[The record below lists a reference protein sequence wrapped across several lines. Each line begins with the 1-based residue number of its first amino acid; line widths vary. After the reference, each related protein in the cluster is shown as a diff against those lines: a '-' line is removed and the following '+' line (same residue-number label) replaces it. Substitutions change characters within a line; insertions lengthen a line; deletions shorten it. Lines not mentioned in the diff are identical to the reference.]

1 MKTAVLHKMPDK
13 MAAPV
18 AEIFTTAQQVC
29 DHYGKDTLDFGKATD
44 TLYDNANHK
53 LIKQIKQSLPL
64 RLSLSILAFTV
75 IIFMITIGIIFVR
88 TRHFVRQTATEQA
101 TQILNNTAQSIM
113 GLMGKVEVATDNSE
127 WLVIRKQHPDSI
139 MAFSRWILEL
149 NPDVYGCSI
158 SFEPYFFADQG
169 KYFSVYSSNE
179 DGHIETEQEGSN
191 DYDYFM
197 MTWYQEPIR
206 QGKACWVDPF
216 HDYTPGTSYDMMIA
230 SYCKPLIDA
239 NGRTIGVISTD
250 LSQRKLSQI
259 LLQERFFPNAYFI
272 ITGES
277 GHLIATSNDRA
288 LPDDLN
294 RSDCVVVS
302 LILPNTNWKL
312 SYICPD
318 KDIFKGYNLLVYTV
332 VSLIIFGLLLM
343 LAFSYFVVNRFVSP
357 IKALANQAQKMAEGQ
372 FDGHLKHTKRIDETG
387 QLQNSFVS
395 MQESIAN
402 YVSNLKHVKNETEQR
417 NQELIIAKSKAEEA
431 DRKKAAF
438 IQDLSHQ
445 IRTPLNIIGGFT
457 QVLRDEH
464 EAMNETEVSTI
475 THDIM
480 QNSHTITHIIDNWMR
495 TLALEGIDKV
505 ERHDEISCNE
515 ICKIAAETITLR
527 NPDAVTLKVEHHV
540 PDSLHIITDQDCLLK
555 VLSELLHNANKYT
568 QEGSIS
574 ICCIQPD
581 SQSVCF
587 MVSDTGPGIAEELH
601 EHVFTQFTKLD
612 DFSEGLGMGLTL
624 CRKLAGLLGGH
635 ITLDAAYTKGARFV
649 LTLPISPERT

>member
-1 MKTAVLHKMPDK
+1 M
-13 MAAPV
+13 
-18 AEIFTTAQQVC
+18 I
-29 DHYGKDTLDFGKATD
+29 
-44 TLYDNANHK
+44 K
-53 LIKQIKQSLPL
+53 LVKQIKQSLPL

-101 TQILNNTAQSIM
+101 TQILNNTAQGIM
-113 GLMGKVEVATDNSE
+113 GLMGQVEVATDNSD
-127 WLVIRKQHPDSI
+127 WFVLRKLQPDSI
-139 MAFSRWILEL
+139 MSFSRRILEL
-149 NPDVYGCSI
+149 NPDVDGCSI
-158 SFEPYFFADQG
+158 SFEPNYFPDQG

-179 DGHIETEQEGSN
+179 NGHIETEQEGSSE
-191 DYDYFM
+191 YDYFM

-230 SYCKPLIDA
+230 SYCKPLIDT
-239 NGRTIGVISTD
+239 NERTIGVISTD
-250 LSQRKLSQI
+250 LSQRRLSQI
-259 LLQERFFPNAYFI
+259 LLKERFFPNAYFI

-277 GHLIATSNDRA
+277 GHLIATSNDQA

-302 LILPNTNWKL
+302 LTLPNTNWQL
-312 SYICPD
+312 AYICPD
-318 KDIFKGYNLLVYTV
+318 KDIFKGYNLLVSIV
-332 VSLIIFGLLLM
+332 VSLIFIGLLLM

-357 IKALANQAQKMAEGQ
+357 IKALANQAQMMAEGQ

-649 LTLPISPERT
+649 LTLPVSPEKT

>member
-1 MKTAVLHKMPDK
+1 MSKPT
-13 MAAPV
+13 
-18 AEIFTTAQQVC
+18 
-29 DHYGKDTLDFGKATD
+29 
-44 TLYDNANHK
+44 
-53 LIKQIKQSLPL
+53 KQIKQSLPL
-64 RLSLSILAFTV
+64 RLSLSIFAFTV

-101 TQILNNTAQSIM
+101 TQILNNTAQRIT
-113 GLMGKVEVATDNSE
+113 GLMGQVEVATDNSG
-127 WLVIRKQHPDSI
+127 WLVLRKLQPDSI
-139 MAFSRWILEL
+139 MSFSHRILEL
-149 NPDVYGCSI
+149 NPDVDGCSI
-158 SFEPYFFADQG
+158 SFEPNFFPDQG

-179 DGHIETEQEGSN
+179 NGHIETEQEGSRE
-191 DYDYFM
+191 YDYFM

-230 SYCKPLIDA
+230 SYCKPLIDT

-259 LLQERFFPNAYFI
+259 LLQEHFFPNAYFI

-277 GHLIATSNDRA
+277 GHLIATSNDQA

-302 LILPNTNWKL
+302 LTLPNTNWQL
-312 SYICPD
+312 AYICPD
-318 KDIFKGYNLLVYTV
+318 KDIFKGYNLLVSIV
-332 VSLIIFGLLLM
+332 VSLIFIGLLLM

-357 IKALANQAQKMAEGQ
+357 IKALANQAQMMAEGQ

-387 QLQNSFVS
+387 RLQNSFVS
-395 MQESIAN
+395 MQESITN
-402 YVSNLKHVKNETEQR
+402 YISDLERVKTETEQR

-431 DRKKAAF
+431 DHKKAAF

-464 EAMNETEVSTI
+464 ETMDETEVSAI

-480 QNSHTITHIIDNWMR
+480 QNSHTISNIIDNWMR

-505 ERHDEISCNE
+505 ERNDDISCNE
-515 ICKIAAETITLR
+515 VCETAAETITLR
-527 NPDAVTLKVEHHV
+527 HPDTVTLKVEHHV
-540 PDSLHIITDQDCLLK
+540 PDSLHIITDKGCLLK

-568 QEGSIS
+568 REGSITIS
-574 ICCIQPD
+574 YIQPD

-587 MVSDTGPGIAEELH
+587 MVSDTGPGIAEEHH
-601 EHVFTQFTKLD
+601 EHVFSQFTKLD

-649 LTLPISPERT
+649 LTLPVSPEKT

>member
-1 MKTAVLHKMPDK
+1 M
-13 MAAPV
+13 
-18 AEIFTTAQQVC
+18 I
-29 DHYGKDTLDFGKATD
+29 
-44 TLYDNANHK
+44 K
-53 LIKQIKQSLPL
+53 LVKQIKQSLPL

-101 TQILNNTAQSIM
+101 TQILNNTAQGIM
-113 GLMGKVEVATDNSE
+113 GLMGQVEVATDNSD
-127 WLVIRKQHPDSI
+127 WLVLRKLQPDSI
-139 MAFSRWILEL
+139 MSFSRQILAL
-149 NPDVYGCSI
+149 NPDLDGCSI
-158 SFEPYFFADQG
+158 SFEPNYFPDQG

-179 DGHIETEQEGSN
+179 NGHIETEQEGSSE
-191 DYDYFM
+191 YDYFM

-206 QGKACWVDPF
+206 KGKACWVDPF

-230 SYCKPLIDA
+230 SYCKPLFDTD
-239 NGRTIGVISTD
+239 GRIVGVISTD
-250 LSQRKLSQI
+250 LSQRRLSQI

-277 GHLIATSNDRA
+277 GHLIATSNDQA

-302 LILPNTNWKL
+302 LTLPNTNWQL

-318 KDIFKGYNLLVYTV
+318 KDIFKGYNLLVSIV
-332 VSLIIFGLLLM
+332 LSLIFIGLLLM

-357 IKALANQAQKMAEGQ
+357 IKALANQVQMMAEGQ

-402 YVSNLKHVKNETEQR
+402 YISDLEHMKTETEQR

-431 DRKKAAF
+431 DHKKAAF

-464 EAMNETEVSTI
+464 EAMDETEVSAI

-480 QNSHTITHIIDNWMR
+480 QNSHTITNIIDNWMR

-505 ERHDEISCNE
+505 ERNDDISCNE
-515 ICKIAAETITLR
+515 VCKTAAETITLR
-527 NPDAVTLKVEHHV
+527 NPDTVTLKVEHHV
-540 PDSLHIITDQDCLLK
+540 PDSLHIITDKGCLLK

-568 QEGSIS
+568 QEGSITIS
-574 ICCIQPD
+574 CIQPD

-587 MVSDTGPGIAEELH
+587 MVSDTGPGIAEEHH
-601 EHVFTQFTKLD
+601 EHVFSQFTKLD

-649 LTLPISPERT
+649 LTLPVSPEKT

>member
-1 MKTAVLHKMPDK
+1 MSKPT
-13 MAAPV
+13 
-18 AEIFTTAQQVC
+18 
-29 DHYGKDTLDFGKATD
+29 
-44 TLYDNANHK
+44 
-53 LIKQIKQSLPL
+53 KQIKQSLPL

-101 TQILNNTAQSIM
+101 TQILNNTAQRIT
-113 GLMGKVEVATDNSE
+113 GLMGQVEVATDNSG
-127 WLVIRKQHPDSI
+127 WLVLRKLQPDSI
-139 MAFSRWILEL
+139 MSFSHRILEL
-149 NPDVYGCSI
+149 NPDVDGCSI
-158 SFEPYFFADQG
+158 SFEPNFFPDQG

-179 DGHIETEQEGSN
+179 NGHIETEQEGSRE
-191 DYDYFM
+191 YDYFM

-230 SYCKPLIDA
+230 SYCKPLIDT

-259 LLQERFFPNAYFI
+259 LLQEHFFPNAYFI

-277 GHLIATSNDRA
+277 GHLIATSNDQA

-302 LILPNTNWKL
+302 LTLPNTNWQL
-312 SYICPD
+312 AYICPD
-318 KDIFKGYNLLVYTV
+318 KDIFKGYNLLVSIV
-332 VSLIIFGLLLM
+332 VSLIFIGLLLM

-357 IKALANQAQKMAEGQ
+357 IKALANQAQMMAEGQ

-387 QLQNSFVS
+387 RLQNSFVS
-395 MQESIAN
+395 MQESITN
-402 YVSNLKHVKNETEQR
+402 YISDLERVKTETEQR

-431 DRKKAAF
+431 DHKKAAF

-464 EAMNETEVSTI
+464 ETMDETEVSAI

-480 QNSHTITHIIDNWMR
+480 QNSHTISNIIDNWMR
-495 TLALEGIDKV
+495 TLALEGIDQV
-505 ERHDEISCNE
+505 ERNDDISCNE
-515 ICKIAAETITLR
+515 VCETAAETITLR
-527 NPDAVTLKVEHHV
+527 HPDTVTLKVEHHV
-540 PDSLHIITDQDCLLK
+540 PDSLHIITDKGCLLK

-568 QEGSIS
+568 REGSITIS
-574 ICCIQPD
+574 CIQPD

-587 MVSDTGPGIAEELH
+587 IVSDTGPGIAEEQH
-601 EHVFTQFTKLD
+601 EHVFSQFTKLD

-649 LTLPISPERT
+649 LTLPVSPEKT

>member
-1 MKTAVLHKMPDK
+1 MSKPT
-13 MAAPV
+13 
-18 AEIFTTAQQVC
+18 
-29 DHYGKDTLDFGKATD
+29 
-44 TLYDNANHK
+44 
-53 LIKQIKQSLPL
+53 KQIKQSLPL

-101 TQILNNTAQSIM
+101 TQILNNTAQRIT
-113 GLMGKVEVATDNSE
+113 GLMGQVEVATDNSG
-127 WLVIRKQHPDSI
+127 WLVLRKLQPDSI
-139 MAFSRWILEL
+139 MSFSHRILEL
-149 NPDVYGCSI
+149 NPDVDGCSI
-158 SFEPYFFADQG
+158 SFEPNFFPDQG

-179 DGHIETEQEGSN
+179 NGHIETEQEGSRE
-191 DYDYFM
+191 YDYFM

-230 SYCKPLIDA
+230 SYCKPLIDT

-259 LLQERFFPNAYFI
+259 LLQEHFFPNAYFI

-277 GHLIATSNDRA
+277 GHLIATSNDQA

-302 LILPNTNWKL
+302 LTLPNTNWQL
-312 SYICPD
+312 AYICPD
-318 KDIFKGYNLLVYTV
+318 KDIFKGYNLLVSIV
-332 VSLIIFGLLLM
+332 VSLIFIGLLLM

-357 IKALANQAQKMAEGQ
+357 IKALANQAQMMAEGQ

-387 QLQNSFVS
+387 RLQNSFVS
-395 MQESIAN
+395 MQESITN
-402 YVSNLKHVKNETEQR
+402 YISDLERVKTETERR

-431 DRKKAAF
+431 DHKKAAF

-464 EAMNETEVSTI
+464 ETMDETEVSAI

-480 QNSHTITHIIDNWMR
+480 QNSHTISNIIDNWMR
-495 TLALEGIDKV
+495 TLALEGIDQV
-505 ERHDEISCNE
+505 ERNDDISCNE
-515 ICKIAAETITLR
+515 VCKTAAETITLR
-527 NPDAVTLKVEHHV
+527 HPDTVTLKVEHHV
-540 PDSLHIITDQDCLLK
+540 PDSLHIITDKGCLLK

-568 QEGSIS
+568 REGSITIS
-574 ICCIQPD
+574 CIQPD

-587 MVSDTGPGIAEELH
+587 MVSDTGPGIAEEHH
-601 EHVFTQFTKLD
+601 EHVFSQFTKLD

-649 LTLPISPERT
+649 LTLPVSPEKT

>member
-1 MKTAVLHKMPDK
+1 M
-13 MAAPV
+13 
-18 AEIFTTAQQVC
+18 I
-29 DHYGKDTLDFGKATD
+29 
-44 TLYDNANHK
+44 K
-53 LIKQIKQSLPL
+53 LVKQIKQSLPL

-101 TQILNNTAQSIM
+101 TQILNNTAQGIM
-113 GLMGKVEVATDNSE
+113 GLMGQVEVATDNSD
-127 WLVIRKQHPDSI
+127 WLVLRKLQPDSI
-139 MAFSRWILEL
+139 MSFSRRILAL
-149 NPDVYGCSI
+149 NPDVDGCSI
-158 SFEPYFFADQG
+158 SFEPNYFPDQG

-179 DGHIETEQEGSN
+179 NGHIETEQEGSSE
-191 DYDYFM
+191 YDYFM
-197 MTWYQEPIR
+197 MTRYQEPIR

-230 SYCKPLIDA
+230 SYCKPLFDTD
-239 NGRTIGVISTD
+239 GRIVGVISTD

-277 GHLIATSNDRA
+277 GHLIATSNDQA

-302 LILPNTNWKL
+302 LTLPNTNWQL
-312 SYICPD
+312 AYICPD
-318 KDIFKGYNLLVYTV
+318 KDIFKGYNLLVSIV
-332 VSLIIFGLLLM
+332 VSLIFIGLLLM

-357 IKALANQAQKMAEGQ
+357 IKALANQAQMMAEGQ

-387 QLQNSFVS
+387 RLQNSFVS
-395 MQESIAN
+395 MQESITN
-402 YVSNLKHVKNETEQR
+402 YISDLERVKTETEQR

-431 DRKKAAF
+431 DHKKAAF

-464 EAMNETEVSTI
+464 ETMDETEVSTI

-480 QNSHTITHIIDNWMR
+480 QNSHTISNIIDNWMR

-505 ERHDEISCNE
+505 ERNDDISCNE
-515 ICKIAAETITLR
+515 VCETAAETITLR
-527 NPDAVTLKVEHHV
+527 NPDTVTLKVEHHV
-540 PDSLHIITDQDCLLK
+540 PDSLHIITDKSCLLK

-568 QEGSIS
+568 QEGSITIS
-574 ICCIQPD
+574 CIQPD

-587 MVSDTGPGIAEELH
+587 MVSDTGPGIAEEQH
-601 EHVFTQFTKLD
+601 EHVFSQFTKLD

-624 CRKLAGLLGGH
+624 CRKLAGLHGGH

-649 LTLPISPERT
+649 LTLPVSPEET

>member
-1 MKTAVLHKMPDK
+1 M
-13 MAAPV
+13 
-18 AEIFTTAQQVC
+18 I
-29 DHYGKDTLDFGKATD
+29 
-44 TLYDNANHK
+44 K
-53 LIKQIKQSLPL
+53 LVKQIKQSLPL

-101 TQILNNTAQSIM
+101 TQILNNTAQGIM
-113 GLMGKVEVATDNSE
+113 GLMGQVEVATDNSD
-127 WLVIRKQHPDSI
+127 WLVLRKLQPDSI
-139 MAFSRWILEL
+139 MSFSRRILAL
-149 NPDVYGCSI
+149 NPDLDGCSI
-158 SFEPYFFADQG
+158 SFEPNYFPDQG

-179 DGHIETEQEGSN
+179 NGHIETEQEGSSE
-191 DYDYFM
+191 YDYFM

-206 QGKACWVDPF
+206 KGKACWVDPF

-230 SYCKPLIDA
+230 SYCKPLFDTD
-239 NGRTIGVISTD
+239 GRIVGVISTD
-250 LSQRKLSQI
+250 LSQRRLSQI

-277 GHLIATSNDRA
+277 GHLIATSNDQA
-288 LPDDLN
+288 LPDDIN
-294 RSDCVVVS
+294 RSDCLVVS
-302 LILPNTNWKL
+302 LTLPNTNWQL

-318 KDIFKGYNLLVYTV
+318 KDIFKGYNLLVSIV
-332 VSLIIFGLLLM
+332 VSLIFIGLLLM

-357 IKALANQAQKMAEGQ
+357 IKALANQAQMMAEGQ

-402 YVSNLKHVKNETEQR
+402 YISDLEHVKTETEQR

-431 DRKKAAF
+431 DHKKAAF

-464 EAMNETEVSTI
+464 EAMDETEVSAI

-480 QNSHTITHIIDNWMR
+480 QNSHTITNIIDNWMR

-505 ERHDEISCNE
+505 ERNDDISCNE
-515 ICKIAAETITLR
+515 VCKTAAETITLR
-527 NPDAVTLKVEHHV
+527 NPVTVTLKVEHHV
-540 PDSLHIITDQDCLLK
+540 PDSLHIITDKGCLLK

-568 QEGSIS
+568 QEGSITIS
-574 ICCIQPD
+574 CIQPD

-587 MVSDTGPGIAEELH
+587 MVSDTGPGIAEEHH
-601 EHVFTQFTKLD
+601 EHVFSQFTKLD

-649 LTLPISPERT
+649 LTLPVSPEKT

>member
-1 MKTAVLHKMPDK
+1 MS
-13 MAAPV
+13 
-18 AEIFTTAQQVC
+18 
-29 DHYGKDTLDFGKATD
+29 
-44 TLYDNANHK
+44 K

-318 KDIFKGYNLLVYTV
+318 KDIFKGYNLLVYIV

>member
-1 MKTAVLHKMPDK
+1 MSKPT
-13 MAAPV
+13 
-18 AEIFTTAQQVC
+18 
-29 DHYGKDTLDFGKATD
+29 
-44 TLYDNANHK
+44 
-53 LIKQIKQSLPL
+53 KQIKQSLPL

-101 TQILNNTAQSIM
+101 TQILNNTAQGIM
-113 GLMGKVEVATDNSE
+113 GLMGQVEVATDNSG
-127 WLVIRKQHPDSI
+127 WLVLRKLQPDSI
-139 MAFSRWILEL
+139 MSFSHRILEL
-149 NPDVYGCSI
+149 NPDVDGCSI
-158 SFEPYFFADQG
+158 SFEPNFFPDQG

-179 DGHIETEQEGSN
+179 NGHIETEQEGSRE
-191 DYDYFM
+191 YDYFM

-230 SYCKPLIDA
+230 SYCKPLIDT

-259 LLQERFFPNAYFI
+259 LLQEHFFPNAYFI

-277 GHLIATSNDRA
+277 GHLIATSNDQA

-302 LILPNTNWKL
+302 LTLPNTNWQL
-312 SYICPD
+312 AYICPD
-318 KDIFKGYNLLVYTV
+318 KDIFKGYNLLVSIV
-332 VSLIIFGLLLM
+332 VSLIFIGLLLM

-357 IKALANQAQKMAEGQ
+357 IKALANQAQMMAEGQ

-387 QLQNSFVS
+387 RLQNSFVS
-395 MQESIAN
+395 MQESITN
-402 YVSNLKHVKNETEQR
+402 YISDLERVKTETEQR

-431 DRKKAAF
+431 DHKKAAF

-464 EAMNETEVSTI
+464 ETMDETEVSTI

-480 QNSHTITHIIDNWMR
+480 QNSHTISNIIDNWMR
-495 TLALEGIDKV
+495 TLALEGIDQV
-505 ERHDEISCNE
+505 ERNDDISCNE
-515 ICKIAAETITLR
+515 VCKTAAETITLR
-527 NPDAVTLKVEHHV
+527 HPDTVTLKVEHHV
-540 PDSLHIITDQDCLLK
+540 PDSLHIVTDKECLLK

-568 QEGSIS
+568 REGSITIS
-574 ICCIQPD
+574 CIQPD

-587 MVSDTGPGIAEELH
+587 MVSDTGPGIAEEQH
-601 EHVFTQFTKLD
+601 EHVFSQFTKLD

-649 LTLPISPERT
+649 LTLPVSPEKT

>member
-1 MKTAVLHKMPDK
+1 M
-13 MAAPV
+13 
-18 AEIFTTAQQVC
+18 I
-29 DHYGKDTLDFGKATD
+29 
-44 TLYDNANHK
+44 K
-53 LIKQIKQSLPL
+53 LVKQIKQSLPL

-101 TQILNNTAQSIM
+101 TQILNNTAQGIM
-113 GLMGKVEVATDNSE
+113 GLMGQVEVATDNSD
-127 WLVIRKQHPDSI
+127 WFVLRKLQPDSI
-139 MAFSRWILEL
+139 MSFSRRILEL
-149 NPDVYGCSI
+149 NPDVDGCSI
-158 SFEPYFFADQG
+158 SFEPNYFPDQG

-179 DGHIETEQEGSN
+179 NGHIETEQEGSSE
-191 DYDYFM
+191 YDYFM

-230 SYCKPLIDA
+230 SYCKPLIDT

-250 LSQRKLSQI
+250 LSQRRLSQI
-259 LLQERFFPNAYFI
+259 LLKERFFPNAYFI

-277 GHLIATSNDRA
+277 GHLIATSNDQA

-302 LILPNTNWKL
+302 LTLPNTNWQL
-312 SYICPD
+312 AYICPD
-318 KDIFKGYNLLVYTV
+318 KDIFKGYNLLVSIV
-332 VSLIIFGLLLM
+332 VSLIFIGLLLM

-357 IKALANQAQKMAEGQ
+357 IKALANQAQMMAEGQ

-387 QLQNSFVS
+387 RLQNSFVS
-395 MQESIAN
+395 MQESITN
-402 YVSNLKHVKNETEQR
+402 YISDLERVKTETEQR

-431 DRKKAAF
+431 DHKKAAF

-464 EAMNETEVSTI
+464 ETMDETEVSAI

-480 QNSHTITHIIDNWMR
+480 QNSHTISNIIDNWMR

-505 ERHDEISCNE
+505 ERNDDISCNE
-515 ICKIAAETITLR
+515 VCETAAETITLR
-527 NPDAVTLKVEHHV
+527 NPDTVTLKVEHHV
-540 PDSLHIITDQDCLLK
+540 PDSMHIITDKGCLLK

-568 QEGSIS
+568 QEGSITIS
-574 ICCIQPD
+574 CIQPD

-587 MVSDTGPGIAEELH
+587 MVSDTGPGIAEEQH
-601 EHVFTQFTKLD
+601 EHVFSQFTKLD

-649 LTLPISPERT
+649 LTLPVSPEKT

>member
-1 MKTAVLHKMPDK
+1 MSKPT
-13 MAAPV
+13 
-18 AEIFTTAQQVC
+18 
-29 DHYGKDTLDFGKATD
+29 
-44 TLYDNANHK
+44 
-53 LIKQIKQSLPL
+53 KQIKQSLPL

-101 TQILNNTAQSIM
+101 TQILNNTAQRIT
-113 GLMGKVEVATDNSE
+113 GLMGQVEVATDNSG
-127 WLVIRKQHPDSI
+127 WLVLRKLQPDSI
-139 MAFSRWILEL
+139 MSFSHRILEL
-149 NPDVYGCSI
+149 NPDVDGCSI
-158 SFEPYFFADQG
+158 SFEPNFFPDQG

-179 DGHIETEQEGSN
+179 NGHIETEQEGSRE
-191 DYDYFM
+191 YDYFM

-230 SYCKPLIDA
+230 SYCKPLIDT

-259 LLQERFFPNAYFI
+259 LLQEHFFPNAYFI

-277 GHLIATSNDRA
+277 GHLIATSNDQA

-302 LILPNTNWKL
+302 LTLPNTNWQL
-312 SYICPD
+312 AYICPD
-318 KDIFKGYNLLVYTV
+318 KDIFKGYNLLVSIV
-332 VSLIIFGLLLM
+332 VSLIFIGLLLM

-357 IKALANQAQKMAEGQ
+357 IKALANQAQMMAEGQ

-387 QLQNSFVS
+387 RLQNSFVS
-395 MQESIAN
+395 MQESITN
-402 YVSNLKHVKNETEQR
+402 YISDLERVKTETERR

-431 DRKKAAF
+431 DHKKAAF

-464 EAMNETEVSTI
+464 ETMDETEVSAI

-480 QNSHTITHIIDNWMR
+480 QNSHTISNIIDNWMR
-495 TLALEGIDKV
+495 TLALEGIDQV
-505 ERHDEISCNE
+505 ERNDDISCNE
-515 ICKIAAETITLR
+515 VCKTAAETITLR
-527 NPDAVTLKVEHHV
+527 HPDTVTLKVEHHV
-540 PDSLHIITDQDCLLK
+540 PDSLHIVTDKECLLK

-568 QEGSIS
+568 REGSITIS
-574 ICCIQPD
+574 CIQPD

-587 MVSDTGPGIAEELH
+587 MVSDTGPGIAEEHH
-601 EHVFTQFTKLD
+601 EHVFSQFTKLD

-649 LTLPISPERT
+649 LTLPVSPEKT

>member
-1 MKTAVLHKMPDK
+1 M
-13 MAAPV
+13 
-18 AEIFTTAQQVC
+18 I
-29 DHYGKDTLDFGKATD
+29 
-44 TLYDNANHK
+44 K
-53 LIKQIKQSLPL
+53 LVKQIKQSLPL

-101 TQILNNTAQSIM
+101 TQILNNTAQGIM
-113 GLMGKVEVATDNSE
+113 GLMGQVEVATDNSE

-139 MAFSRWILEL
+139 MAFSRRILEL
-149 NPDVYGCSI
+149 NPDVDGCSI
-158 SFEPYFFADQG
+158 SFEPNYFPDQG

-179 DGHIETEQEGSN
+179 NGHIETEQEGSSE
-191 DYDYFM
+191 YDYFM

-206 QGKACWVDPF
+206 RGKACWVDPF

-230 SYCKPLIDA
+230 SYCKPLIDT

-250 LSQRKLSQI
+250 LSQRRLSQI
-259 LLQERFFPNAYFI
+259 LLKERFFPNAYFI

-277 GHLIATSNDRA
+277 GHLIATSNDQA

-302 LILPNTNWKL
+302 LTLPNTNWQL
-312 SYICPD
+312 AYICPD
-318 KDIFKGYNLLVYTV
+318 KDIFKGYNLLVSIV
-332 VSLIIFGLLLM
+332 VSLIFIGLLLM

-357 IKALANQAQKMAEGQ
+357 IKALANQAQMMAEGQ

-387 QLQNSFVS
+387 RLQNSFVS
-395 MQESIAN
+395 MQESITN
-402 YVSNLKHVKNETEQR
+402 YISDLERVKTETEQR

-431 DRKKAAF
+431 DHKKAAF

-464 EAMNETEVSTI
+464 ETMDETEVSAI

-480 QNSHTITHIIDNWMR
+480 QNSHTISNIIDNWMR

-505 ERHDEISCNE
+505 ERNDDISCNE
-515 ICKIAAETITLR
+515 VCKTAAETITLR
-527 NPDAVTLKVEHHV
+527 NPDTVTLKVEHHV
-540 PDSLHIITDQDCLLK
+540 PDSLHIVTDKGCLLK

-568 QEGSIS
+568 QEGSITIS
-574 ICCIQPD
+574 CIQPD
-581 SQSVCF
+581 SQSICF
-587 MVSDTGPGIAEELH
+587 MVSDTGPGIAEEQH
-601 EHVFTQFTKLD
+601 EHVFSQFTKLD

-649 LTLPISPERT
+649 LTLPVSPEKT

>member
-1 MKTAVLHKMPDK
+1 M
-13 MAAPV
+13 
-18 AEIFTTAQQVC
+18 I
-29 DHYGKDTLDFGKATD
+29 
-44 TLYDNANHK
+44 K
-53 LIKQIKQSLPL
+53 LVKQIKQSLPL

-101 TQILNNTAQSIM
+101 TQILNNTAQGIM
-113 GLMGKVEVATDNSE
+113 GLMGQVEVATDNSD
-127 WLVIRKQHPDSI
+127 WLVLRKLQPDSI
-139 MAFSRWILEL
+139 MSFSRRILAL
-149 NPDVYGCSI
+149 NPDLDGCSI
-158 SFEPYFFADQG
+158 SFEPNYFPDQG

-179 DGHIETEQEGSN
+179 NGHIETEQEGSSE
-191 DYDYFM
+191 YDYFM

-206 QGKACWVDPF
+206 KGKACWVDPF

-230 SYCKPLIDA
+230 SYCKPLFDTD
-239 NGRTIGVISTD
+239 GRIVGVISTD
-250 LSQRKLSQI
+250 LSQRRLSQI

-277 GHLIATSNDRA
+277 GHLIATSNDQA

-302 LILPNTNWKL
+302 LTLPNTNWQL

-318 KDIFKGYNLLVYTV
+318 KDIFKGYNLLVSIV
-332 VSLIIFGLLLM
+332 VSLIFIGLLLM

-357 IKALANQAQKMAEGQ
+357 IKALANQAQMMAEGQ

-402 YVSNLKHVKNETEQR
+402 YISDLEHVKTETEQR

-431 DRKKAAF
+431 DHKKAAF

-464 EAMNETEVSTI
+464 EAMDETEVSAI

-480 QNSHTITHIIDNWMR
+480 QNSHTITNIIDNWMR

-505 ERHDEISCNE
+505 ERNDDISCNE
-515 ICKIAAETITLR
+515 VCKTAAETITLR
-527 NPDAVTLKVEHHV
+527 NPDTVTLKVEHHV
-540 PDSLHIITDQDCLLK
+540 PDSLHIITDKGCLLK

-568 QEGSIS
+568 QEGSITIS
-574 ICCIQPD
+574 CIQPD

-587 MVSDTGPGIAEELH
+587 MVSDTGPGIAEEHH
-601 EHVFTQFTKLD
+601 EHVFSQFTKLD

-649 LTLPISPERT
+649 LTLPVSPEKT

>member
-1 MKTAVLHKMPDK
+1 MSKPT
-13 MAAPV
+13 
-18 AEIFTTAQQVC
+18 
-29 DHYGKDTLDFGKATD
+29 
-44 TLYDNANHK
+44 
-53 LIKQIKQSLPL
+53 KQIKQSLPL

-101 TQILNNTAQSIM
+101 TQILNNTAQRIT
-113 GLMGKVEVATDNSE
+113 GLMGQVEVATDNSG
-127 WLVIRKQHPDSI
+127 WLVLRKLQPDSI
-139 MAFSRWILEL
+139 MSFSHRILEL
-149 NPDVYGCSI
+149 NPDVDGCSI
-158 SFEPYFFADQG
+158 SFEPNFFPDQG

-179 DGHIETEQEGSN
+179 NGHIETEQEGSRE
-191 DYDYFM
+191 YDYFM

-230 SYCKPLIDA
+230 SYCKPLIDT

-259 LLQERFFPNAYFI
+259 LLQEHFFPNAYFI

-277 GHLIATSNDRA
+277 GHLIATSNDQA

-302 LILPNTNWKL
+302 LTLPNTNWQL
-312 SYICPD
+312 AYICPD
-318 KDIFKGYNLLVYTV
+318 KDIFKGYNLLVSIV
-332 VSLIIFGLLLM
+332 VSLIFIGLLLM

-357 IKALANQAQKMAEGQ
+357 IKALANQAQMMAEGQ

-387 QLQNSFVS
+387 RLQNSFVS
-395 MQESIAN
+395 MQESITN
-402 YVSNLKHVKNETEQR
+402 YISDLERVKTETERR

-431 DRKKAAF
+431 DHKKAAF

-464 EAMNETEVSTI
+464 ETMDETEVSAI

-480 QNSHTITHIIDNWMR
+480 QNSHTISNIIDNWMR
-495 TLALEGIDKV
+495 TLALEGIDQV
-505 ERHDEISCNE
+505 ERNDDISCNE
-515 ICKIAAETITLR
+515 VCETAAETITLR
-527 NPDAVTLKVEHHV
+527 NPDTVTLKVEHHV
-540 PDSLHIITDQDCLLK
+540 PDSLHIITDKGCLLK

-568 QEGSIS
+568 REGSITIS
-574 ICCIQPD
+574 CIQPD

-587 MVSDTGPGIAEELH
+587 MVSDTGPGIAEEHH
-601 EHVFTQFTKLD
+601 EHVFSQFTKLD

-649 LTLPISPERT
+649 LTLPVSPEKT

>member
-1 MKTAVLHKMPDK
+1 M
-13 MAAPV
+13 
-18 AEIFTTAQQVC
+18 I
-29 DHYGKDTLDFGKATD
+29 
-44 TLYDNANHK
+44 K
-53 LIKQIKQSLPL
+53 LVKQIKQSLPL

-113 GLMGKVEVATDNSE
+113 GLMGQVEVATDNSE

-139 MAFSRWILEL
+139 MAFSRRILEL
-149 NPDVYGCSI
+149 NPDVDGCSI
-158 SFEPYFFADQG
+158 SFEPNYFPDQG

-197 MTWYQEPIR
+197 MTWYKEPIR
-206 QGKACWVDPF
+206 RGKACWVDPF

-239 NGRTIGVISTD
+239 DGHTVGVISTD
-250 LSQRKLSQI
+250 LSQRRLSQI
-259 LLQERFFPNAYFI
+259 LLKERFFPNAYFI

-277 GHLIATSNDRA
+277 GHLIATSNDQA

-302 LILPNTNWKL
+302 LTLPNTNWQL
-312 SYICPD
+312 AYICPD
-318 KDIFKGYNLLVYTV
+318 KDIFKGYNLLVSIV
-332 VSLIIFGLLLM
+332 VSLIFIGLLLM

-357 IKALANQAQKMAEGQ
+357 IKALANQAQMMAEGQ

-395 MQESIAN
+395 MQESITN
-402 YVSNLKHVKNETEQR
+402 YISDLERVKTETEQR

-431 DRKKAAF
+431 DHKKAAF

-464 EAMNETEVSTI
+464 ETMDETEVSAI

-480 QNSHTITHIIDNWMR
+480 QNSHTISNIIDNWMR

-505 ERHDEISCNE
+505 ERNDDISCNE
-515 ICKIAAETITLR
+515 VCETAAETITLR
-527 NPDAVTLKVEHHV
+527 NPDTVTLKVEHHV
-540 PDSLHIITDQDCLLK
+540 PDSLHIITDKGCLLK

-568 QEGSIS
+568 QEGSITIS
-574 ICCIQPD
+574 CIQPD

-587 MVSDTGPGIAEELH
+587 MVSDTGPGIAEEQH
-601 EHVFTQFTKLD
+601 EHVFSQFTKLD

-649 LTLPISPERT
+649 LTLPVSPEKT

>member
-1 MKTAVLHKMPDK
+1 MSKPT
-13 MAAPV
+13 
-18 AEIFTTAQQVC
+18 
-29 DHYGKDTLDFGKATD
+29 
-44 TLYDNANHK
+44 
-53 LIKQIKQSLPL
+53 KQIKQSLPL

-101 TQILNNTAQSIM
+101 TQILNNTAQRIT
-113 GLMGKVEVATDNSE
+113 GLMGQVEVATDNSG
-127 WLVIRKQHPDSI
+127 WLVLRKLQPDSI
-139 MAFSRWILEL
+139 MSFSHRILEL
-149 NPDVYGCSI
+149 NPDVDGCSI
-158 SFEPYFFADQG
+158 SFEPNFFTDQG

-179 DGHIETEQEGSN
+179 NGHIETEQEGSRE
-191 DYDYFM
+191 YDYFM

-230 SYCKPLIDA
+230 SYCKPLIDT

-259 LLQERFFPNAYFI
+259 LLQEHFFPNAYFI

-277 GHLIATSNDRA
+277 GHLIATSNDQA

-302 LILPNTNWKL
+302 LTLPNTNWQL
-312 SYICPD
+312 AYICPD
-318 KDIFKGYNLLVYTV
+318 KDIFKGYNLLVSIV
-332 VSLIIFGLLLM
+332 VSLIFIGLLLM

-357 IKALANQAQKMAEGQ
+357 IKALANQAQMMAEGQ

-387 QLQNSFVS
+387 RLQNSFVS
-395 MQESIAN
+395 MQESITN
-402 YVSNLKHVKNETEQR
+402 YISDLERVKTETEQR

-431 DRKKAAF
+431 DHKKAAF

-464 EAMNETEVSTI
+464 ETMDETEVSAI

-480 QNSHTITHIIDNWMR
+480 QNSHTISNIIDNWMR
-495 TLALEGIDKV
+495 TLALEGIDQV
-505 ERHDEISCNE
+505 ERNDDISCNE
-515 ICKIAAETITLR
+515 VCKTAAETITLR
-527 NPDAVTLKVEHHV
+527 HPDTVTLKVEHHV
-540 PDSLHIITDQDCLLK
+540 PDSLHIVTDKGCLLK

-568 QEGSIS
+568 REGSITIS
-574 ICCIQPD
+574 CIQPD

-587 MVSDTGPGIAEELH
+587 MVSDTGPGIAEEHH
-601 EHVFTQFTKLD
+601 EHVFSQFTKLD

-649 LTLPISPERT
+649 LTLPVSPEKT